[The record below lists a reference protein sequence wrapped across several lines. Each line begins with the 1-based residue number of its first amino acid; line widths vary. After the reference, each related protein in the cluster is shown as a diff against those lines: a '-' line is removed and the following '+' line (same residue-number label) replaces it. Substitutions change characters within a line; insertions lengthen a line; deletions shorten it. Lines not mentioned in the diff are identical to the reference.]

1 MPDRY
6 PIPHIQDFS
15 TRLAGTTIF
24 SKVDLVRG
32 YHQIPVANE
41 DIPKTAIITPF
52 GLFEFLRMPF
62 GLKNAAQAF
71 QRLMDSVCQGLDF
84 AFVYIDDI
92 LVASK
97 DPDTHKHHLRLLFQR
112 LQEHGLV
119 VNVAKCQFGC
129 TDLDFLG
136 HHISSSGISL
146 LPERVEAI
154 TQLQQPTTIKELQE
168 FVGMVNFYRRFLP
181 SAAQTMLPLFEAL
194 TGKPKT
200 LVWNPAMTTAFQDT
214 KKSLAEATLLAHPHP
229 DAPTSLTTDASD
241 MAIGA
246 VLQQRVDDMWVPL
259 AFFSKKL
266 RPPERKYSAFDREL
280 LALYL
285 ATRHFRYFLEGRS
298 FIAFTDHKPLTFAI
312 GKTSEPWSA
321 RQQRQL
327 SYISEFTTDVRQVSG
342 KENVVA
348 DTLSRASIFDV
359 HLGLDYVAMATAQQQ
374 DPEVQ
379 AYRTANTTFKLK
391 DIPVGEHGV
400 TLLCDTS
407 TGRARPIVPA
417 NWRRQVF
424 DLSHGLSHPSIRA
437 TRKLV
442 STKFVW
448 RGLQK
453 QIGYWTKQCLACQTS
468 KVQSHIKAP
477 LQKFDTPL
485 RRFDHIHVDLV
496 GPLPPSNGYTHL
508 FTVIDRFSRWPEAIP
523 LNSTTAIDCAQAL
536 LTHWI
541 SRFGIPLHISSD
553 RGPQFTSQLWMSVAK
568 LLGTQVH
575 HTTAYHPQ
583 ANGLVERFHRHLKS
597 ALRARL
603 TGPNWI
609 NELPWVLLGIRTTP
623 KEDLG
628 CSSAEIVY
636 GAPLSVPG
644 DFGLGTNNNRDLS
657 LQQLRE
663 QVGSLKP
670 IPTSWHGST
679 PSHMPAKLQAAN
691 GMCSSAEMLTELP
704 LQRIYEGPFKVLET
718 GTKTFKVDRGGKSQT
733 ISVDRLKVANTDPQ
747 AEQPSLFKSHNQ
759 GSNLLKSI
767 LPHNHLHRHH
777 NQSLPVQADRSSPTD
792 TTRF

>member
-1 MPDRY
+1 MVPKTSGGWRPCKDYRRLNNATIPDRY

-62 GLKNAAQAF
+62 GLKNAAQTF

-97 DPDTHKHHLRLLFQR
+97 DPETHKHHLRLLFQC

-119 VNVAKCQFGC
+119 VNVAKCQFGR
-129 TDLDFLG
+129 TQLDFLG
-136 HHISSSGISL
+136 HHISSSGISP

-154 TQLQQPTTIKELQE
+154 TQLQQPATVKELQE
-168 FVGMVNFYRRFLP
+168 FVGMVNFYTRFLP

-194 TGKPKT
+194 KGKPKT
-200 LVWNPAMTTAFQDT
+200 LVWSQAMTTAFNDT
-214 KKSLAEATLLAHPHP
+214 KKSLAKTTLLAHPQP
-229 DAPTSLTTDASD
+229 DTLTSLTTDASD
-241 MAIGA
+241 VAIGA
-246 VLQQRVDDMWVPL
+246 VLQQRINDMWVPL

-266 RPPERKYSAFDREL
+266 RSPEMKYSAFDREL

-298 FIAFTDHKPLTFAI
+298 FVAFTDHKPLTFAI
-312 GKTSEPWSA
+312 GKTSEPWTA

-327 SYISEFTTDVRQVSG
+327 SYISEFTTDVRHVSG
-342 KENVVA
+342 KENLVA

-359 HLGLDYVAMATAQQQ
+359 HLGLDYVAMAAAQQL
-374 DPEVQ
+374 DPEIQ
-379 AYRTANTTFKLK
+379 SYRTVSTNFKLQ
-391 DIPVGEHGV
+391 DIPVGERGA

-407 TGRARPIVPA
+407 TGRARPIVPES
-417 NWRRQVF
+417 WRKQVF

-442 STKFVW
+442 STKFLW
-448 RGLQK
+448 KGLQK
-453 QIGYWTKQCLACQTS
+453 QIGCWAKQCLACQTP
-468 KVQSHIKAP
+468 KVQTHVQAP
-477 LQKFDTPL
+477 LQRFETPL

-508 FTVIDRFSRWPEAIP
+508 FTVIDQFSRWPEAIP
-523 LNSTTAIDCAQAL
+523 LTSTTAADCAQAL
-536 LTHWI
+536 LIHWI

-553 RGPQFTSQLWMSVAK
+553 QGPQFTSQLWMSVAK

-575 HTTAYHPQ
+575 HSTAYHPQ
-583 ANGLVERFHRHLKS
+583 ANGLVKCFHRHLKS

-603 TGPNWI
+603 SCPNWI

-628 CSSAEIVY
+628 CSSAEVVY

-644 DFGLGTNNNRDLS
+644 EFGLGTNTKRDLS

-670 IPTSWHGST
+670 IPTSWHRST
-679 PSHMPAKLQAAN
+679 PSHTPATLQAAKYVFI
-691 GMCSSAEMLTELP
+691 
-704 LQRIYEGPFKVLET
+704 R
-718 GTKTFKVDRGGKSQT
+718 
-733 ISVDRLKVANTDPQ
+733 
-747 AEQPSLFKSHNQ
+747 
-759 GSNLLKSI
+759 
-767 LPHNHLHRHH
+767 
-777 NQSLPVQADRSSPTD
+777 
-792 TTRF
+792 